1 MLRDAV
7 NEIRLHPG
15 RFVATLLAIAISVG
29 FIVAIST
36 AVNTE
41 SEAMAR
47 SNSLPLSNADIV
59 VAGYFED
66 PHVLELI
73 ESVDGVETVASGATS
88 MTMLTV
94 GDASVFANLIP
105 TPPEPFRWAE
115 LTQGHWPA
123 MIDEIAMSADALTK
137 LGVEV
142 GDVVE
147 SYGRELTV
155 VGETADARSLYSVT
169 VYSSVEYFA
178 EIYEAPVVVDDA
190 GDPITIDLT
199 PYVVQLDG
207 TVPIDETM
215 IAVENVLP
223 ASPED
228 EISVMAGSDAR
239 QEALN
244 AITGD
249 VDVFKYLLYGFAGIA
264 LVVGMIIISNTF
276 TILVTQRRRQIGLL
290 RAVGASTGQVR
301 GRLITE
307 ALLIGLI
314 GSLIGVALGLAVAA
328 VAAVLTGSMFWGLT
342 INVGEVAV
350 AVGVGVLATFLSVLG
365 PSLTATRVKPIEA
378 LQVVPT
384 AAEAK
389 QAGVVRLIVCGVF
402 LVAGI
407 GLIAYSRANPEWA
420 LLWAILAGA
429 LISVAVLGSAP
440 LYVAALLR
448 GFGKLFGWTG
458 TTTRLAA
465 ENAARNPRRA
475 AATTVAL
482 MLAVG
487 LVVTLQVGVAT
498 IRTTGMAAIDE
509 QFPQDLTAVAPEVLP
524 AEFIDSVRETDGV
537 AQLVEISSKPID
549 VGIWEPLQARNIN
562 AARAE
567 LGLPDRL
574 DAGDG
579 DLLVSDY
586 QAAELPAEVTVDGV
600 SGPVTLT
607 VKKSGAIGWGLAAV
621 SEATFQELRGEPVV
635 QELWV
640 KLTDRTEPHVL
651 NQVVTALEQGPD
663 NLYIDGGAVLAGI
676 MEQVLDVILIVLTAL
691 LGVAVVIALVGV
703 SNTLGLSVIERQ
715 RESALLRALGMQRG
729 GLRLMLLAEAM
740 LLAVVGTGIGILAG
754 AFFGWLGVTSAFL
767 MMSAEVDLVVHFG
780 IDVPLT
786 LLLIVV
792 CVAAAALAS
801 VLPGR
806 RAANATPVE
815 ALAAE

>member
-59 VAGYFED
+59 VGGYFED
-66 PHVLELI
+66 PQVLELI
-73 ESVDGVETVASGATS
+73 ESVDGVEAVATGTTS
-88 MTMLTV
+88 MTMLSV

-105 TPPEPFRWAE
+105 VPPESFRWAE
-115 LTQGHWPA
+115 LADGRWPGA
-123 MIDEIAMSADALTK
+123 TNEIAMSSDALSR

-142 GDVVE
+142 GDVVDAD
-147 SYGRELTV
+147 GQNLTV

-178 EIYEAPVVVDDA
+178 EIYQVPLVVDESGTPVTVDM
-190 GDPITIDLT
+190 T
-199 PYVVQLDG
+199 PYIVQLDG
-207 TVPIDETM
+207 TVPVADTTAAIE
-215 IAVENVLP
+215 EVLP
-223 ASPED
+223 VSPEG
-228 EISVMAGSDAR
+228 EVSVMTGADAR
-239 QEALN
+239 QQALN
-244 AITGD
+244 AMTGD
-249 VDVFKYLLYGFAGIA
+249 IDVFKYLLYGFAGIA

-307 ALLIGLI
+307 ALLLGLI
-314 GSLIGVALGLAVAA
+314 GSLLGVGLGLAVATI
-328 VAAVLTGSMFWGLT
+328 AALVTGSMFWGLT
-342 INVGEVAV
+342 INLGEVSV
-350 AVGVGVLATFLSVLG
+350 GIGVGVLATFLSVLG
-365 PSLTATRVKPIEA
+365 PSLAATRVRPIEA

-384 AAEAK
+384 AAEARR
-389 QAGVVRLIVCGVF
+389 AGAARLIFCGVC

-407 GLIAYSRANPEWA
+407 GLIAYSHMSPEWA

-448 GFGKLFGWTG
+448 GLGKLFGWTG

-509 QFPQDLTAVAPEVLP
+509 QFPHDLTAVAQEVLAP
-524 AEFIDSVRETDGV
+524 EFIDSVRGTDGV

-586 QAAELPAEVTVDGV
+586 QAAELPAEVIVDGV

-607 VKKSGAIGWGLAAV
+607 VKKSGTIGWGLAAV
-621 SEATFQELRGEPVV
+621 SETTFQELQGESVV
-635 QELWV
+635 RELWV
-640 KLTDRTEPHVL
+640 KLTDRTEPHIL